1 MKLRGWLATARMSVL
16 AGSVIATASAVV
28 VTASA
33 APSVHHGAAQA
44 KEGDKEKAKDPKKE
58 GLPFPAPKGLRFGF
72 TPDELSDFYGKV
84 WDQEFLAL
92 FKKADPSQHQAL
104 EYELQDKKALLKRNL
119 IGFGKLPTGIDQS
132 PLKGEYSYL
141 NGESMT
147 RFTQKSGTRRNFFF
161 FKSVGLWKIYDEY
174 KLRAGGPLGASFEE
188 AVAALEKKFG
198 KKPKLL
204 KADFEKGR
212 SFDTAEWSDS
222 RIIIRAVNRDYQKI
236 VGLVYVS
243 KETEADLDK
252 LRSHKAAPEP
262 IDAAVKAATTK
273 PPPEKPGPKK
283 EQEQEQE

>member
-1 MKLRGWLATARMSVL
+1 MKLRGWLRAVSVSVL
-16 AGSVIATASAVV
+16 AGSFLAA
-28 VTASA
+28 ASA
-33 APSVHHGAAQA
+33 APTVRTAAAQA
-44 KEGDKEKAKDPKKE
+44 KESDKEKAKDAKKE
-58 GLPFPAPKGLRFGF
+58 GLPFPAPKGLRFGL
-72 TPDELSDFYGKV
+72 TPDQLSDFYAKV

-92 FKKADPSQHQAL
+92 FKKADPSQHEAL
-104 EYELQDKKALLKRNL
+104 EYELQDRKALLKRNL
-119 IGFGKLPTGIDQS
+119 IAFGKLPTGIDQS

-174 KLRAGGPLGASFEE
+174 KLRAGGPLGGTFDE
-188 AVAALEKKFG
+188 AVATLEKKFG

-212 SFDTAEWSDS
+212 SFDTAEWSDN

-236 VGLVYVS
+236 VGLVYIN

-252 LRSHKAAPEP
+252 LRAHKAAPEP
-262 IDAAVKAATTK
+262 IDAAVKAATSK

-283 EQEQEQE
+283 SE

>member
-1 MKLRGWLATARMSVL
+1 MKLRAWLATFSVSVL
-16 AGSVIATASAVV
+16 AGSLV

-33 APSVHHGAAQA
+33 APTVHQGAAQA
-44 KEGDKEKAKDPKKE
+44 KEDEKAKDKKKDT

-72 TPDELSDFYGKV
+72 SPDELSNFYAKV
-84 WDQEFLAL
+84 WDEEFLAL

-104 EYELQDKKALLKRNL
+104 EYELQDKKSLLKRNL

-147 RFTQKSGTRRNFFF
+147 RFTQQSGTRRNFFF

-174 KLRAGGPLGASFEE
+174 KLRAGSPLGASFEE
-188 AVAALEKKFG
+188 AIGTLEKKFG

-212 SFDTAEWSDS
+212 SFDTAEWSDN

-236 VGLVYVS
+236 LGLVYVN

-252 LRSHKAAPEP
+252 LRSHKAAAEP

-273 PPPEKPGPKK
+273 APEEKPGTKK
-283 EQEQEQE
+283 KPAEAEE

>member
-1 MKLRGWLATARMSVL
+1 MKLRAWLATVSVSVL
-16 AGSVIATASAVV
+16 ASSMV
-28 VTASA
+28 VTATA
-33 APSVHHGAAQA
+33 APSAHQGAVQA
-44 KEGDKEKAKDPKKE
+44 KEDDKAKAKEAKKE

-72 TPDELSDFYGKV
+72 TPDELSEFYAKV

-119 IGFGKLPTGIDQS
+119 VAFGKLPTGIDQS

-174 KLRAGGPLGASFEE
+174 KLRTGGPVGSTFEE
-188 AVAALEKKFG
+188 AVATLEKKFG

-212 SFDTAEWSDS
+212 SFDVAEWSDN

-236 VGLVYVS
+236 LGLVYVN
-243 KETEADLDK
+243 KETEADLGK
-252 LRSHKAAPEP
+252 LRAHKEAAEP

-273 PPPEKPGPKK
+273 PPAEKPGPKK
-283 EQEQEQE
+283 EQQEQGEQ

>member
-1 MKLRGWLATARMSVL
+1 MKLRGWLASASMSVL
-16 AGSVIATASAVV
+16 AGSAI

-33 APSVHHGAAQA
+33 ANAAPSVHVGAAQA
-44 KEGDKEKAKDPKKE
+44 KEGDKAKAKKEVKKE
-58 GLPFPAPKGLRFGF
+58 SLPFPAPKGLRFGF
-72 TPDELSDFYGKV
+72 TPDELSAFYAKV

-92 FKKADPSQHQAL
+92 FKKADPSQHEAL
-104 EYELQDKKALLKRNL
+104 EYELKDRKALLKRNL
-119 IGFGKLPTGIDQS
+119 IAFGKLPTGIDQS

-174 KLRAGGPLGASFEE
+174 KLRTGSPLGASFEE
-188 AVAALEKKFG
+188 AVAILEKKFG

-212 SFDTAEWSDS
+212 SFDTAEWSDN
-222 RIIIRAVNRDYQKI
+222 RIIIRAVNRDYQKML
-236 VGLVYVS
+236 GLVYVN

-273 PPPEKPGPKK
+273 APPEKPGPKK
-283 EQEQEQE
+283 DKEQE

>member
-1 MKLRGWLATARMSVL
+1 MKLRAWLATFSVSVL
-16 AGSVIATASAVV
+16 AGSLV

-33 APSVHHGAAQA
+33 APSVHQGAAQA
-44 KEGDKEKAKDPKKE
+44 KEDEKAKEKKKDA

-72 TPDELSDFYGKV
+72 SPDELSDFYAKV
-84 WDQEFLAL
+84 WDEEFLAL

-104 EYELQDKKALLKRNL
+104 EYELQDKKSLLKRNL

-141 NGESMT
+141 NSESMT
-147 RFTQKSGTRRNFFF
+147 RFTQQSGTRRNFFF

-188 AVAALEKKFG
+188 AIGTLEKKFG

-212 SFDTAEWSDS
+212 SFDTAEWSDN
-222 RIIIRAVNRDYQKI
+222 RIIIRAVNRDYQKML
-236 VGLVYVS
+236 GLVYVN
-243 KETEADLDK
+243 KETEGDLDK

-273 PPPEKPGPKK
+273 APEEKPGAKK
-283 EQEQEQE
+283 KPAEAEE

>member
-1 MKLRGWLATARMSVL
+1 MKLRGWLRAVSVSGL
-16 AGSVIATASAVV
+16 ALMASAVV

-33 APSVHHGAAQA
+33 APTAHHAPAKA
-44 KEGDKEKAKDPKKE
+44 KEGDKEKAKETKKE

-72 TPDELSDFYGKV
+72 TPDELSDFYAKV

-92 FKKADPSQHQAL
+92 FKKADPSQHEAL
-104 EYELQDKKALLKRNL
+104 EYELQDRKALLKRNL

-174 KLRAGGPLGASFEE
+174 KLRAGGPLGGTFDE
-188 AVAALEKKFG
+188 AVATLEKKFG
-198 KKPKLL
+198 KKPKLQ

-212 SFDTAEWSDS
+212 AFDTAEWSDN

-236 VGLVYVS
+236 VGLVYVN

-252 LRSHKAAPEP
+252 LRSHKAAAEP

-283 EQEQEQE
+283 APEQEQE